1 MLISSDI
8 CTCSSKKWCN
18 KCYVKHFQFCIWQLT
33 CCKTSRLFSCFSLKV
48 KRNLCVL
55 NGAFKSL
62 SKCNLPC
69 TCENQKQW
77 KMETSY
83 SHRVGIVEKKSR
95 QVTWCKCSE
104 CPHLSAEQ
112 KYSLQNR
119 RYSWQSHLWINSLCD
134 DVGTI
139 GFRHSSLLFFLRWRY
154 GFLNASFPNYPA

>member
-95 QVTWCKCSE
+95 QVTWCKCNE

-112 KYSLQNR
+112 KYSLQNTTV
-119 RYSWQSHLWINSLCD
+119 SLTKPFVD
-134 DVGTI
+134 QLT
-139 GFRHSSLLFFLRWRY
+139 LRWCWHYWLSPQFFALLPSLKVR
-154 GFLNASFPNYPA
+154 FS